1 MDTSYGVHGGRTTV
15 TEVVRPSPIVLFV
28 EASRIVHREARDG
41 SVNSPR
47 RLRAGS
53 VTYATDINNEP

>member
-1 MDTSYGVHGGRTTV
+1 MAF
-15 TEVVRPSPIVLFV
+15 TEVVLQSPKSCGSYCFIHASVV

-47 RLRAGS
+47 RLRAGD
-53 VTYATDINNEP
+53 VTYATDINNEQ

>member
-1 MDTSYGVHGGRTTV
+1 MAF
-15 TEVVRPSPIVLFV
+15 TEVVLQSPKSCGRLLLFY
-28 EASRIVHREARDG
+28 SRIGRGGVAHREARDG